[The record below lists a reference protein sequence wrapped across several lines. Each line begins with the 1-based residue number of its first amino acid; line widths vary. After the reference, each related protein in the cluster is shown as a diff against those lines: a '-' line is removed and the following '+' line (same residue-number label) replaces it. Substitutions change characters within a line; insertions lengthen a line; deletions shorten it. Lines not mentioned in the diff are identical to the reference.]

1 MTIKEIKT
9 IISSLALSQG
19 SYWRLYRHLEEWN
32 LWKEF
37 KKEVDKAKCKDG
49 LDIVLMLEC

>member
-19 SYWRLYRHLEEWN
+19 SYWRLYRHLEEGN

-37 KKEVDKAKCKDG
+37 KKNCDKAGCKDW